1 MPRPQRRGIP
11 PPPPAARSRSQ
22 TKNRPASAGE
32 PPVPRT
38 SPPHP
43 AKRRH
48 FPHLAPAGAPHIRTR
63 PPLPPP
69 CIGHRLIPVFCGQVR
84 EQHNFSLARQRLAPL
99 AHPAGIHAV
108 ASHRTPPSR
117 RIRLPACRTAFPV
130 HRQNSENRMHFPSS
144 VVIYTNPADI
154 FQTPRPAGPA
164 THANESGKRP
174 DLLLS

>member
-1 MPRPQRRGIP
+1 MPRPQRRDIP

-32 PPVPRT
+32 PPAPRT
-38 SPPHP
+38 SSPHP

-48 FPHLAPAGAPHIRTR
+48 FPHLAPAGALRTR

-144 VVIYTNPADI
+144 VAIYTNPADI

>member
-32 PPVPRT
+32 PPAPRT
-38 SPPHP
+38 SPPTSGETATLPTPCACRSAPHPHP
-43 AKRRH
+43 AA
-48 FPHLAPAGAPHIRTR
+48 APATLH
-63 PPLPPP
+63 
-69 CIGHRLIPVFCGQVR
+69 GHRLIPVFCGQVR

-108 ASHRTPPSR
+108 ASHRTPPFR
-117 RIRLPACRTAFPV
+117 RIRLPACHTAFPV
-130 HRQNSENRMHFPSS
+130 HRQNSENCMHFPSS
-144 VVIYTNPADI
+144 VAIYTNPADI
-154 FQTPRPAGPA
+154 FPTPHPAGPA
-164 THANESGKRP
+164 THANESRKHP